1 LNRLCVI
8 ERVLAL
14 EGGKASIALADVPS
28 LLEIRDTN
36 IFFHH
41 SSFID
46 FLLDCQRSKEN
57 YVDISSSHAMILQWV
72 LRIFRQNTL
81 GRSLYTPF
89 RSGAQHTSVDQQF
102 DLTTLKP
109 FEYSRLTDI
118 FEKMSFIDLVTH
130 LEWSISTSDLRKD
143 IENFALELYAACPGS
158 YNLWIKVDRLRQFA
172 DVLKENVC
180 VLPPF

>member
-1 LNRLCVI
+1 MPCKAMALKLSDAYALDRLCVI

-14 EGGKASIALADVPS
+14 EDGKASIALADVPS
-28 LLEIRDTN
+28 LLEIRDSG

-57 YVDISSSHAMILQWV
+57 YVDISSSHSMILQWV
-72 LRIFRQNTL
+72 LRIFRQDTVTL

-89 RSGAQHTSVDQQF
+89 KSGTQNTSVDQQF
-102 DLTTLKP
+102 DLTTLKS

-118 FEKMSFIDLVTH
+118 FKTISLVDLVGH
-130 LEWSISTSDLRKD
+130 LKWSISTSDLRKD
-143 IENFALELYAACPGS
+143 IENFPLSCMQRVQDLTTFG
-158 YNLWIKVDRLRQFA
+158 LRWIA
-172 DVLKENVC
+172 
-180 VLPPF
+180 